1 MAVKFKTGDTAYLI
15 ESNRIVRE
23 VSIIKFAG
31 GFYTIHFKDSGG
43 GIKVREIRLYA
54 LKEEADIA
62 MVTAYSKRKPC
73 SKRL

>member
-31 GFYTIHFKDSGG
+31 GFYTICFKDSGG
-43 GIKVREIRLYA
+43 GIKVRETRLYA
-54 LKEEADIA
+54 SKEEAEIA

>member
-23 VSIIKFAG
+23 VLIIKFAG
-31 GFYTIHFKDSGG
+31 GFYTICFKDSGG
-43 GIKVREIRLYA
+43 GIKVRETRLYA
-54 LKEEADIA
+54 SKEEAEIA